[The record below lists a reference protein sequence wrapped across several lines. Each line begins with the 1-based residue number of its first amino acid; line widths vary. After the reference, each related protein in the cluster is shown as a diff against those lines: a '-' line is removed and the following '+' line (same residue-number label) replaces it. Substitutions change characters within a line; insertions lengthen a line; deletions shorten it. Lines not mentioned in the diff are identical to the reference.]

1 MTIPTNLRAPI
12 MAIEFDP
19 SRAFQGPAIL
29 QHEALIMGNR
39 LSAGTVAEAVIY
51 RATSADEVAEKAGEG
66 SVLHAMAIA
75 WFRNN
80 KLNPTYFC
88 ALDDAAAG
96 VVATGTVA
104 FSGSTATAAGTVYL
118 YVAGRLITAA
128 VAFGDDPTDV
138 GDSVAA
144 AVALETDLLVTAAN
158 VTGTVTFTARNKG
171 EQGNDID
178 LRLNYNDGDAL
189 PAGITAVVTGMASGA
204 TNPDVQ
210 DILDILGDKWYQEFV
225 GPWIDA
231 TNLTAIET
239 ELSDRFGAL
248 RMIDGLYYSAMT
260 DTLANLSTFGNGR
273 NSPHVSIPE
282 ATDTIS
288 TPFEM
293 AAMYAG
299 QIAAE
304 ASADP
309 ARPFQT
315 LELIGAVPAP
325 ITEQFTYAER
335 NTLLYDGIA
344 TVQVASGGVMRIERA
359 ITMYQKNVVGADDIA
374 YLDVNTL
381 VTLMYLRYDFRNS
394 ILTRYPRA
402 KLANDGVRVAP
413 GQQIMTPA
421 VGKAEALAKFR
432 QWESLGLVENFEQ
445 YKADLVCVR
454 SQSDPN
460 RLEWILPPDLVNQF
474 RVGGATIQFLL
485 ESPAV

>member
-39 LSAGTVAEAVIY
+39 LTAGTVAEAVIY
-51 RATSADEVAEKAGEG
+51 RATSADEVAEKSGEG
-66 SVLHAMAIA
+66 SVLHAMAVA

-80 KLNPTYFC
+80 KLNPAYFC
-88 ALDDAAAG
+88 GLDDAAAG
-96 VVATGTVA
+96 VAATGTVT
-104 FSGSTATAAGTVYL
+104 FSGTATAAGTVYL

-128 VAFGDDPTDV
+128 VAVGDTATDV
-138 GDSVAA
+138 GDSVVA
-144 AVALETDLLVTAAN
+144 AVALETDLLVTSAN
-158 VTGTVTFTARNKG
+158 VTGVVTFTARNDG

-178 LRLNYNDGDAL
+178 VRLNYNDGDVL
-189 PAGITAVVTGMASGA
+189 PVGVTAVVVGMASGA

-210 DILDILGDKWYQEFV
+210 DILDILGDTWYQEFV

-239 ELSDRFGAL
+239 ELADRFGAL
-248 RMIDGLYYSAMT
+248 RMIDGLYYSAMS
-260 DTLANLSTFGNGR
+260 DTLSNLSTFGNGR

-335 NTLLYDGIA
+335 NTLLFDGIA
-344 TVQVASGGVMRIERA
+344 TVQVATGGVMRIERA
-359 ITMYQKNVVGADDIA
+359 ISMYQKNAVAADDIA

-413 GQQIMTPA
+413 GQQIITPA

-432 QWESLGLVENFEQ
+432 QWESLGLVENFSQ
-445 YKADLVCVR
+445 FKNDLICER
-454 SQSDPN
+454 SSTDPN
-460 RLEWILPPDLVNQF
+460 RLNWILPPDLINQF